1 MRGWGEEGEDNSKN
15 ASKLETKGRTD
26 WQQCTAT
33 DEMGGKDGVSPP
45 RPPSSAGLIGL
56 KVDLRAR
63 ARGWLPPAVG
73 SGRWCAR

>member
-33 DEMGGKDGVSPP
+33 DEMGARMESPP
-45 RPPSSAGLIGL
+45 VPS
-56 KVDLRAR
+56 RQ
-63 ARGWLPPAVG
+63 PA
-73 SGRWCAR
+73 